1 MIDKKQNWE
10 KRDLR
15 YALNINKKK
24 QKIYNN

>member
-10 KRDLR
+10 KRDLG